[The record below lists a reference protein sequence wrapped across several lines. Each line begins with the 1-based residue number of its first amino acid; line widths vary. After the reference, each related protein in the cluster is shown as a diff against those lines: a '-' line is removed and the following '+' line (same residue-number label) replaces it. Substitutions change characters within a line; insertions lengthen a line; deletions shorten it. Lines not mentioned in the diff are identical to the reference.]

1 MKLHCKYYVIYYM
14 HISFFLLPKCF
25 GDTSLGTL
33 YINMF
38 INHVCKRILCLFIP
52 LHYIVSII
60 VAIIIIMSIDPS
72 ATILVSV
79 FDIEICK
86 FMICILLINKGWFD
100 YSEQN
105 SAIYCPCERTPF
117 LEPIRDVFWIRGI
130 SVS

>member
-1 MKLHCKYYVIYYM
+1 M

-60 VAIIIIMSIDPS
+60 VAIIITSIDPS

-100 YSEQN
+100 YSEQTAP
-105 SAIYCPCERTPF
+105 SIVSVRELPF
-117 LEPIRDVFWIRGI
+117 WNLLEMSFESEVFL
-130 SVS
+130 